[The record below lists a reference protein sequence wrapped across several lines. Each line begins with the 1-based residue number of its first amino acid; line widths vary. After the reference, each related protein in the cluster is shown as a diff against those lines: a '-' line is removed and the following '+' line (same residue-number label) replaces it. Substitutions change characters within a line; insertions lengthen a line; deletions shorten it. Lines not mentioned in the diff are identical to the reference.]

1 MFRYREKHFFPLLF
15 TLIIGWFITFLTI
28 GFSAFQESLRI
39 DGLSADVRIDKDIR
53 IMGVNIKE
61 VNEAVS
67 TYEEYNVSNITSNIS
82 LFYEDSYIIYNVPV
96 YNLENVLMGLKKGDD
111 KFAGWETL
119 DSNAYMRM
127 YKRDFE

>member
-1 MFRYREKHFFPLLF
+1 
-15 TLIIGWFITFLTI
+15 
-28 GFSAFQESLRI
+28 
-39 DGLSADVRIDKDIR
+39 
-53 IMGVNIKE
+53 MGVNIKE

-119 DSNAYMRM
+119 DTNAYMRM